1 MIDDGRQ
8 QTLEEGEQTVL
19 GIGGFNLYAHVSDTT
34 TLTASV
40 PDKVLE
46 DGTVASDDIIREP
59 LRYTISG
66 VVSDIFV
73 DAPPVDVTEE
83 PEDDLIGEIA
93 DFYADKTQAELMR
106 MAKIDGIYRIVKH
119 EQAKDAFRA
128 TEGLQTKPIRQQ
140 FLDFIQSVYN
150 GRQLISVEGINGVID
165 NMAITS
171 LSLNRDNKSQVIRFE
186 IDLKQVRMAVTKVV
200 GIEEFYKAPSKPAKK
215 QTAKRTDQGV
225 QDVQGASEDNKKQAR
240 SLLGSLMGG

>member
-1 MIDDGRQ
+1 MTYGRQ
-8 QTLEEGEQTVL
+8 QTYEEGEQTVL
-19 GIGGFNLYAHVSDTT
+19 GIGGFNLYAHVADTT

-46 DGTVASDDIIREP
+46 DGSVASDDIIREP

-83 PEDDLIGEIA
+83 ADDDLIGEIA

-128 TEGLQTKPIRQQ
+128 TEGLQTKSIRQQ
-140 FLDFIQSVYN
+140 FLDFIS
-150 GRQLISVEGINGVID
+150 
-165 NMAITS
+165 
-171 LSLNRDNKSQVIRFE
+171 RF
-186 IDLKQVRMAVTKVV
+186 T
-200 GIEEFYKAPSKPAKK
+200 
-215 QTAKRTDQGV
+215 TAANICR
-225 QDVQGASEDNKKQAR
+225 
-240 SLLGSLMGG
+240 GSTV

>member
-1 MIDDGRQ
+1 MD
-8 QTLEEGEQTVL
+8 
-19 GIGGFNLYAHVSDTT
+19 
-34 TLTASV
+34 
-40 PDKVLE
+40 
-46 DGTVASDDIIREP
+46 
-59 LRYTISG
+59 
-66 VVSDIFV
+66 FV
-73 DAPPVDVTEE
+73 
-83 PEDDLIGEIA
+83 
-93 DFYADKTQAELMR
+93 
-106 MAKIDGIYRIVKH
+106 
-119 EQAKDAFRA
+119 
-128 TEGLQTKPIRQQ
+128 
-140 FLDFIQSVYN
+140 QSVYN

-186 IDLKQVRMAVTKVV
+186 IGLKQVRMAVTKVV

>member
-1 MIDDGRQ
+1 
-8 QTLEEGEQTVL
+8 
-19 GIGGFNLYAHVSDTT
+19 
-34 TLTASV
+34 
-40 PDKVLE
+40 
-46 DGTVASDDIIREP
+46 
-59 LRYTISG
+59 
-66 VVSDIFV
+66 
-73 DAPPVDVTEE
+73 
-83 PEDDLIGEIA
+83 
-93 DFYADKTQAELMR
+93 MR

-200 GIEEFYKAPSKPAKK
+200 GIEDFIRLRRNRPK
-215 QTAKRTDQGV
+215 QTAERTDQGY
-225 QDVQGASEDNKKQAR
+225 KCAR
-240 SLLGSLMGG
+240 CNGTTKTGSIITWVVDES